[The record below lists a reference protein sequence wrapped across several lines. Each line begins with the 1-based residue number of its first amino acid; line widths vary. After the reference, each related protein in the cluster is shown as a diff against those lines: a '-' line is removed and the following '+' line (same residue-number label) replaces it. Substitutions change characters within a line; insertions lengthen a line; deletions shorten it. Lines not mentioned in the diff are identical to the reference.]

1 MEHTIKAVF
10 SDVDGTLLNASHRV
24 TPKTGEWIHKIL
36 KSGIHFVI
44 VSARSPSGIYPI
56 MRRND
61 LHCALI
67 AYSGALIMDEER
79 NVLYS
84 RQIDRQ
90 TALRIEAF
98 IREQGYDLS
107 ICIYSGDDWLA
118 PGAAEEMLE
127 TLNRNPGV
135 DAVVFDLMYVDGEGN
150 ELRCMQGTEHES
162 EFSFASDPAFLFS
175 PHNAVNKL
183 WKRELFL
190 ASGIRFP
197 DRMWFEDLATVPKLC
212 LRLERILPVP
222 QAWYCYYQ
230 RPGSI
235 MSAAQASRNLD
246 MLTVAETVEQYY
258 RGEGAFERCLPELTY
273 KFWYEELLASV
284 TRVNRIDPKSEIQG
298 QLRDDFLR
306 RFPEYKKCSY
316 VRHAPLRL
324 RLLADA
330 ICRGDWR
337 GVKLMTDL
345 NNKRKGR

>member
-1 MEHTIKAVF
+1 MKLSIVIPVYNTQ
-10 SDVDGTLLNASHRV
+10 SWL
-24 TPKTGEWIHKIL
+24 PKCLDSMLPKGAE
-36 KSGIHFVI
+36 
-44 VSARSPSGIYPI
+44 R
-56 MRRND
+56 
-61 LHCALI
+61 
-67 AYSGALIMDEER
+67 SGADSEICPDLELVCVNDGSTDGSGAI
-79 NVLYS
+79 
-84 RQIDRQ
+84 
-90 TALRIEAF
+90 LRDYAGRYPAF
-98 IREQGYDLS
+98 ITLIETPNGGLGHARNAGLEAAKGEYVLFVDS
-107 ICIYSGDDWLA
+107 DDWLA

-150 ELRCMQGTEHES
+150 ELRCMRGTEHES
-162 EFSFASDPAFLFS
+162 EFSFASDPTFLFS

-190 ASGIRFP
+190 DTGIRFP

-212 LRLERILPVP
+212 LHLKRILPVRR
-222 QAWYCYYQ
+222 AWYRYYQ

-235 MSAAQASRNLD
+235 MSAAQAARNID
-246 MLTVAETVEQYY
+246 MLSVAETVERYY
-258 RGEGAFERCLPELTY
+258 REEGAFERCLPELTY

-284 TRVNRIDPKSEIQG
+284 TRVNRIDPHSDIQG
-298 QLRDDFLR
+298 QLRDDYLR

-337 GVKLMTDL
+337 AVRLMTDL
-345 NNKRKGR
+345 NSKRKGR

>member
-1 MEHTIKAVF
+1 MKLSIVIPVYNTQRWLAKCLDSLLPKEAERACAGSEHCPDLELVC
-10 SDVDGTLLNASHRV
+10 VNDGSTD
-24 TPKTGEWIHKIL
+24 G
-36 KSGIHFVI
+36 
-44 VSARSPSGIYPI
+44 
-56 MRRND
+56 
-61 LHCALI
+61 
-67 AYSGALIMDEER
+67 SGAILRDYAGRYPDFITVIETPNGGLGHAR
-79 NVLYS
+79 NTGLEAAKGEYVLFVDS
-84 RQIDRQ
+84 
-90 TALRIEAF
+90 
-98 IREQGYDLS
+98 
-107 ICIYSGDDWLA
+107 DDWLA
-118 PGAAEEMLE
+118 PGAVEEMLE
-127 TLNRNPGV
+127 LLKRNPGV
-135 DAVVFDLMYVDGEGN
+135 DAAVFDLAYVDDAGN
-150 ELRCMQGTEHES
+150 ELRLVRGTEHES

-212 LRLERILPVP
+212 LRLERILPVRR
-222 QAWYCYYQ
+222 AWYRYYQ

-235 MSAAQASRNLD
+235 MSAAQAARNLD
-246 MLTVAETVEQYY
+246 MLSVAETVERYY
-258 RGEGAFERCLPELTY
+258 RAEGAFERCLPELTY

-330 ICRGDWR
+330 ICGGDWR
-337 GVKLMTDL
+337 AVKLMTDL
-345 NNKRKGR
+345 NSKRKGR

>member
-1 MEHTIKAVF
+1 MKLSIVIPVYNTQSWLPKCLDSLLPKGAERNGAGSEICPELELVC
-10 SDVDGTLLNASHRV
+10 VNDGSTD
-24 TPKTGEWIHKIL
+24 G
-36 KSGIHFVI
+36 
-44 VSARSPSGIYPI
+44 
-56 MRRND
+56 
-61 LHCALI
+61 
-67 AYSGALIMDEER
+67 SGAI
-79 NVLYS
+79 
-84 RQIDRQ
+84 
-90 TALRIEAF
+90 LRDYAGRYPAF
-98 IREQGYDLS
+98 ITLIETPNGGLGHARNAGLEAAKGEYVLFVDS
-107 ICIYSGDDWLA
+107 DDWLA

-162 EFSFASDPAFLFS
+162 EFSFASDPTFLFS

-212 LRLERILPVP
+212 LHLKRILPVRR
-222 QAWYCYYQ
+222 AWYRYYQ

-235 MSAAQASRNLD
+235 MSAAQAARNLD
-246 MLTVAETVEQYY
+246 MLSVAETVERYY
-258 RGEGAFERCLPELTY
+258 REEGAFERCLPELTY

-284 TRVNRIDPKSEIQG
+284 TRVNRIDPHSDIQG

-337 GVKLMTDL
+337 AVRLMTDL
-345 NNKRKGR
+345 NSKRKGR

>member
-1 MEHTIKAVF
+1 MKILTVAIPCYNSEAYMRKAIDHAMVGGD
-10 SDVDGTLLNASHRV
+10 DVEVLIIDDGSKDGTLDIAREYEKRFPTICRAIHQENKGHGGAVNTGIAEASGV
-24 TPKTGEWIHKIL
+24 YFKVCD
-36 KSGIHFVI
+36 S
-44 VSARSPSGIYPI
+44 
-56 MRRND
+56 
-61 LHCALI
+61 
-67 AYSGALIMDEER
+67 
-79 NVLYS
+79 
-84 RQIDRQ
+84 
-90 TALRIEAF
+90 
-98 IREQGYDLS
+98 
-107 ICIYSGDDWLA
+107 DDWLA

-162 EFSFASDPAFLFS
+162 EFSFASDPTFLFS

-197 DRMWFEDLATVPKLC
+197 DRMWFEDLATVPKLY
-212 LRLERILPVP
+212 LHLKRILPVRR
-222 QAWYCYYQ
+222 AWYRYYQ

-235 MSAAQASRNLD
+235 MSAAQAARNLD
-246 MLTVAETVEQYY
+246 MLSVAETVERYY
-258 RGEGAFERCLPELTY
+258 REEGAFEHCLPELTY

-284 TRVNRIDPKSEIQG
+284 TRVNRIDPHSDIQG
-298 QLRDDFLR
+298 QLRDDYLR

-337 GVKLMTDL
+337 AVRLMTDL
-345 NNKRKGR
+345 NSKRKGR

>member
-1 MEHTIKAVF
+1 MKLSIVIPVYNTQSWLPKCLDSLLPKEAERNGAGSEICPDLELVC
-10 SDVDGTLLNASHRV
+10 VNDGSTD
-24 TPKTGEWIHKIL
+24 G
-36 KSGIHFVI
+36 
-44 VSARSPSGIYPI
+44 
-56 MRRND
+56 
-61 LHCALI
+61 
-67 AYSGALIMDEER
+67 SGAI
-79 NVLYS
+79 
-84 RQIDRQ
+84 
-90 TALRIEAF
+90 LRDYAGRYPAF
-98 IREQGYDLS
+98 ITLIETPNGGLGHARNAGLEAAKGEYVLFVDS
-107 ICIYSGDDWLA
+107 DDWLA

-162 EFSFASDPAFLFS
+162 EFSFASDPTFLFS

-212 LRLERILPVP
+212 LQLKRILPVRR
-222 QAWYCYYQ
+222 AWYRYYQ

-235 MSAAQASRNLD
+235 MSAAQAARNLD
-246 MLTVAETVEQYY
+246 MLSVAETVERYY
-258 RGEGAFERCLPELTY
+258 REEGAFERCLPELTY

-284 TRVNRIDPKSEIQG
+284 TRVNRIDPHSDIQG
-298 QLRDDFLR
+298 QLRDGFLR

-337 GVKLMTDL
+337 AVRLMTDL
-345 NNKRKGR
+345 NSKRKGR

>member
-1 MEHTIKAVF
+1 MKLSIVIPVYNTQSWLPKCLD
-10 SDVDGTLLNASHRV
+10 SLL
-24 TPKTGEWIHKIL
+24 PKE
-36 KSGIHFVI
+36 
-44 VSARSPSGIYPI
+44 AER
-56 MRRND
+56 
-61 LHCALI
+61 
-67 AYSGALIMDEER
+67 SGADSEHRPELELVCVNDGSTDGSGAI
-79 NVLYS
+79 
-84 RQIDRQ
+84 
-90 TALRIEAF
+90 LRDYAGRYPAF
-98 IREQGYDLS
+98 ITLIETPNGGLGHARNAGLEAAKGEYVLFVDS
-107 ICIYSGDDWLA
+107 DDWLA

-127 TLNRNPGV
+127 ILNRNPGV

-212 LRLERILPVP
+212 LQLKRILPVRR
-222 QAWYCYYQ
+222 AWYRYYQ

-235 MSAAQASRNLD
+235 MSAAQAARNLD
-246 MLTVAETVEQYY
+246 MLSVAETVERYY
-258 RGEGAFERCLPELTY
+258 REEGAFERCLPELTY

-284 TRVNRIDPKSEIQG
+284 TRVNRIDPHSDIQG
-298 QLRDDFLR
+298 QLRDDYLR

-337 GVKLMTDL
+337 AVRLMTDL
-345 NNKRKGR
+345 NSKRKGR

>member
-1 MEHTIKAVF
+1 
-10 SDVDGTLLNASHRV
+10 
-24 TPKTGEWIHKIL
+24 
-36 KSGIHFVI
+36 
-44 VSARSPSGIYPI
+44 
-56 MRRND
+56 
-61 LHCALI
+61 
-67 AYSGALIMDEER
+67 
-79 NVLYS
+79 
-84 RQIDRQ
+84 
-90 TALRIEAF
+90 
-98 IREQGYDLS
+98 
-107 ICIYSGDDWLA
+107 
-118 PGAAEEMLE
+118 MLE
-127 TLNRNPGV
+127 LLKRNPGV
-135 DAVVFDLMYVDGEGN
+135 DAAVFDLAYVDDAGN
-150 ELRCMQGTEHES
+150 ELRLVRGTEHES

-197 DRMWFEDLATVPKLC
+197 DRMWFEDLATAPKLC
-212 LRLERILPVP
+212 LRLERILPVRR
-222 QAWYCYYQ
+222 AWYRYYQ

-235 MSAAQASRNLD
+235 MSAAQAARNLD
-246 MLTVAETVEQYY
+246 MLSVAETVEQYY

-306 RFPEYKKCSY
+306 RFPEYKTCSY

-337 GVKLMTDL
+337 AVKLMTDL
-345 NNKRKGR
+345 NSKRKGR

>member
-1 MEHTIKAVF
+1 MKLSIVIPVYNTEAWLGKCLD
-10 SDVDGTLLNASHRV
+10 SLLPKGT
-24 TPKTGEWIHKIL
+24 EQ
-36 KSGIHFVI
+36 
-44 VSARSPSGIYPI
+44 
-56 MRRND
+56 
-61 LHCALI
+61 
-67 AYSGALIMDEER
+67 SGADSGESPDLELICVNDG
-79 NVLYS
+79 S
-84 RQIDRQ
+84 TDGSGAI
-90 TALRIEAF
+90 LRDYAGRYPAF
-98 IREQGYDLS
+98 ITLIETPNGGLGHARNAGLEAAKGEYVLFVDS
-107 ICIYSGDDWLA
+107 DDWLA

-162 EFSFASDPAFLFS
+162 EFSFASDPTFLFS

-212 LRLERILPVP
+212 LHLKRILPVRR
-222 QAWYCYYQ
+222 AWYRYYQ

-235 MSAAQASRNLD
+235 MSAAQAARNLD
-246 MLTVAETVEQYY
+246 MLSVAETVERYY
-258 RGEGAFERCLPELTY
+258 REEGAFERCLPELTY

>member
-1 MEHTIKAVF
+1 MKLSIVIPVYNTQSWLPKCLDSLLPKEAERNGAGSEICPDLELVC
-10 SDVDGTLLNASHRV
+10 VNDGSTD
-24 TPKTGEWIHKIL
+24 G
-36 KSGIHFVI
+36 
-44 VSARSPSGIYPI
+44 
-56 MRRND
+56 
-61 LHCALI
+61 
-67 AYSGALIMDEER
+67 SGAI
-79 NVLYS
+79 
-84 RQIDRQ
+84 
-90 TALRIEAF
+90 LRDYAGRYPAF
-98 IREQGYDLS
+98 ITLIETPNGGLGHARNAGLEAAKGEYVLFVDS
-107 ICIYSGDDWLA
+107 DDWLS

-162 EFSFASDPAFLFS
+162 EFSFASDPTFLFS

-212 LRLERILPVP
+212 LHLKRILPVRR
-222 QAWYCYYQ
+222 AWYRYYQ

-235 MSAAQASRNLD
+235 MSAAQAARNLD
-246 MLTVAETVEQYY
+246 MLSVAETVERYY
-258 RGEGAFERCLPELTY
+258 REAGAFERCLPELTY

-284 TRVNRIDPKSEIQG
+284 TRVNRIDPHSDIQG
-298 QLRDDFLR
+298 QLRDDYLR

-337 GVKLMTDL
+337 AVRLMTDL
-345 NNKRKGR
+345 NSKRKGR

>member
-1 MEHTIKAVF
+1 MKLSIVIPVYNTQSWLPKCLDSLLPKGAERNGAGSEICPELELVC
-10 SDVDGTLLNASHRV
+10 VNDGSTD
-24 TPKTGEWIHKIL
+24 G
-36 KSGIHFVI
+36 
-44 VSARSPSGIYPI
+44 
-56 MRRND
+56 
-61 LHCALI
+61 
-67 AYSGALIMDEER
+67 SGAI
-79 NVLYS
+79 
-84 RQIDRQ
+84 
-90 TALRIEAF
+90 LRDYAGRYPAF
-98 IREQGYDLS
+98 ITLIETPNGGLGHARNAGLEAAKGEYVLFVDS
-107 ICIYSGDDWLA
+107 DDWLS

-150 ELRCMQGTEHES
+150 ELRCMRGTEHES
-162 EFSFASDPAFLFS
+162 EFSFASDPTFLFS

-212 LRLERILPVP
+212 LHLKRILPVRR
-222 QAWYCYYQ
+222 AWYRYYQ

-235 MSAAQASRNLD
+235 MSAAQAARNLD
-246 MLTVAETVEQYY
+246 MLSVAETVERYY
-258 RGEGAFERCLPELTY
+258 REEGAFERCLPELTY

-284 TRVNRIDPKSEIQG
+284 TRVNRIDPHSDIQG
-298 QLRDDFLR
+298 QLRDDYLR

-337 GVKLMTDL
+337 AVRLMTDL
-345 NNKRKGR
+345 NSKRKGR

>member
-1 MEHTIKAVF
+1 
-10 SDVDGTLLNASHRV
+10 
-24 TPKTGEWIHKIL
+24 
-36 KSGIHFVI
+36 
-44 VSARSPSGIYPI
+44 
-56 MRRND
+56 
-61 LHCALI
+61 
-67 AYSGALIMDEER
+67 
-79 NVLYS
+79 
-84 RQIDRQ
+84 
-90 TALRIEAF
+90 
-98 IREQGYDLS
+98 
-107 ICIYSGDDWLA
+107 
-118 PGAAEEMLE
+118 MLE
-127 TLNRNPGV
+127 ILNRNPGV

-162 EFSFASDPAFLFS
+162 EFSFASDPTFLFS

-212 LRLERILPVP
+212 LQLKRILPARR
-222 QAWYCYYQ
+222 AWYRYYQ

-235 MSAAQASRNLD
+235 MSAAQAARNLD
-246 MLTVAETVEQYY
+246 MLSVAETVERYY
-258 RGEGAFERCLPELTY
+258 REEGAFERCLPELTY

-284 TRVNRIDPKSEIQG
+284 TRVNRIDPHSDIQG
-298 QLRDDFLR
+298 QLRDDYLR

-337 GVKLMTDL
+337 AVRLMTDL
-345 NNKRKGR
+345 NSKRKGR

>member
-1 MEHTIKAVF
+1 MKLSIVIPVYNTQSWLAKCLDSLLPKEAERNGAGSEICPDLELVC
-10 SDVDGTLLNASHRV
+10 VNDGSTD
-24 TPKTGEWIHKIL
+24 G
-36 KSGIHFVI
+36 
-44 VSARSPSGIYPI
+44 
-56 MRRND
+56 
-61 LHCALI
+61 
-67 AYSGALIMDEER
+67 SGAI
-79 NVLYS
+79 
-84 RQIDRQ
+84 
-90 TALRIEAF
+90 LRDYAGRYPAF
-98 IREQGYDLS
+98 ITLIETPNGGLGHARNAGLEAAKGEYVLFVDS
-107 ICIYSGDDWLA
+107 DDWLA

-127 TLNRNPGV
+127 ILNRNPGV

-162 EFSFASDPAFLFS
+162 EFSFASDPTFLFS

-212 LRLERILPVP
+212 LQLKRILPVRR
-222 QAWYCYYQ
+222 AWYRYYQ

-235 MSAAQASRNLD
+235 MSAAQAARNLD
-246 MLTVAETVEQYY
+246 MLSVAETVERYY
-258 RGEGAFERCLPELTY
+258 REEGAFEHCLPELTY

-284 TRVNRIDPKSEIQG
+284 TRVNRIDPHSDIQG
-298 QLRDDFLR
+298 QLRDDYLR

-337 GVKLMTDL
+337 AVRLMTDL
-345 NNKRKGR
+345 NSKRKGR

>member
-1 MEHTIKAVF
+1 MKLSIVIPVYNTQSWLPKCLDSMLPKGAERTGAGSEICPELELVC
-10 SDVDGTLLNASHRV
+10 VNDGSTD
-24 TPKTGEWIHKIL
+24 G
-36 KSGIHFVI
+36 
-44 VSARSPSGIYPI
+44 
-56 MRRND
+56 
-61 LHCALI
+61 
-67 AYSGALIMDEER
+67 SGAI
-79 NVLYS
+79 
-84 RQIDRQ
+84 
-90 TALRIEAF
+90 LRDYAGRYPAF
-98 IREQGYDLS
+98 ITLIETPNGGLGHARNAGLEAAKGEYVLFVDS
-107 ICIYSGDDWLA
+107 DDWLS

-150 ELRCMQGTEHES
+150 ELRCMRGTEHES
-162 EFSFASDPAFLFS
+162 EFSFASDPTFLFS

-212 LRLERILPVP
+212 LHLKRILPVRR
-222 QAWYCYYQ
+222 AWYRYYQ

-235 MSAAQASRNLD
+235 MSAAQAARNLD
-246 MLTVAETVEQYY
+246 MLSVAETVERYY
-258 RGEGAFERCLPELTY
+258 RGENAFERYLPELTY

-284 TRVNRIDPKSEIQG
+284 TRVNRIDLHSEIQR
-298 QLRDDFLR
+298 QLRDDYLR
-306 RFPEYKKCSY
+306 RYPEYRHSPY
-316 VRHAPLRL
+316 VRHAPLHL

-337 GVKLMTDL
+337 VVRLMTDL

>member
-1 MEHTIKAVF
+1 MV
-10 SDVDGTLLNASHRV
+10 
-24 TPKTGEWIHKIL
+24 P
-36 KSGIHFVI
+36 
-44 VSARSPSGIYPI
+44 
-56 MRRND
+56 
-61 LHCALI
+61 ALI
-67 AYSGALIMDEER
+67 ETPNGGLGHAR
-79 NVLYS
+79 NAGLEAAKGEYVLFVDS
-84 RQIDRQ
+84 
-90 TALRIEAF
+90 
-98 IREQGYDLS
+98 
-107 ICIYSGDDWLA
+107 DDWLA

-162 EFSFASDPAFLFS
+162 EFSFASDPTFLFS

-212 LRLERILPVP
+212 LHLKRILPVRR
-222 QAWYCYYQ
+222 AWYRYYQ

-235 MSAAQASRNLD
+235 MSAAQAARNLD
-246 MLTVAETVEQYY
+246 MLSVAETVERYY
-258 RGEGAFERCLPELTY
+258 REEGAFERCLPELTY

-284 TRVNRIDPKSEIQG
+284 TRVNRIDPHSDIQG
-298 QLRDDFLR
+298 QLRDDYLR
-306 RFPEYKKCSY
+306 RFPEYKKCCY

-337 GVKLMTDL
+337 AVRLMTDL
-345 NNKRKGR
+345 NSKRKGR

>member
-1 MEHTIKAVF
+1 MKLSIVIPVYNTQSWLPKCLD
-10 SDVDGTLLNASHRV
+10 SLL
-24 TPKTGEWIHKIL
+24 PKGAE
-36 KSGIHFVI
+36 
-44 VSARSPSGIYPI
+44 R
-56 MRRND
+56 
-61 LHCALI
+61 
-67 AYSGALIMDEER
+67 SGAGSEICPDLELVCVNDGSTDGSGAI
-79 NVLYS
+79 
-84 RQIDRQ
+84 
-90 TALRIEAF
+90 LRDYAGRYPAF
-98 IREQGYDLS
+98 ITLIETPNGGLGHARNAGLEAAKGEYVLFVDS
-107 ICIYSGDDWLA
+107 DDWLA

-127 TLNRNPGV
+127 ILNRNPGV

-162 EFSFASDPAFLFS
+162 EFSFASDPTFLFS

-212 LRLERILPVP
+212 LHLKRILPVRR
-222 QAWYCYYQ
+222 AWYRYYQ

-235 MSAAQASRNLD
+235 MSAAQAARNLD
-246 MLTVAETVEQYY
+246 MLSVAETVERYY
-258 RGEGAFERCLPELTY
+258 REKGAFERCLPELTY

-284 TRVNRIDPKSEIQG
+284 TRVNRIDPHSDIQG
-298 QLRDDFLR
+298 QLRDDYLR

-337 GVKLMTDL
+337 AVRLMTDL
-345 NNKRKGR
+345 NSKRKGR

>member
-1 MEHTIKAVF
+1 MKLSIVIPVYNTQSWLPKCLDSMLPKGAERTGAGSEICPDLELVC
-10 SDVDGTLLNASHRV
+10 VNDGSTD
-24 TPKTGEWIHKIL
+24 G
-36 KSGIHFVI
+36 
-44 VSARSPSGIYPI
+44 
-56 MRRND
+56 
-61 LHCALI
+61 
-67 AYSGALIMDEER
+67 SGAI
-79 NVLYS
+79 
-84 RQIDRQ
+84 
-90 TALRIEAF
+90 LRDYAGRYPAF
-98 IREQGYDLS
+98 ITLIETPNGGLGHARNAGLEAAKGEYVLFVDS
-107 ICIYSGDDWLA
+107 DDWLA

-162 EFSFASDPAFLFS
+162 EFSFASDPTFLFS

-212 LRLERILPVP
+212 LHLKRILPVRR
-222 QAWYCYYQ
+222 AWYRYYQ

-235 MSAAQASRNLD
+235 MSAAQAARNLD
-246 MLTVAETVEQYY
+246 MLSVAETVERYY
-258 RGEGAFERCLPELTY
+258 REEGAFERCLPELTY

-284 TRVNRIDPKSEIQG
+284 TRVNRIDPHSDIQG
-298 QLRDDFLR
+298 QLRDDYLR
-306 RFPEYKKCSY
+306 RFPEYKKCCY

-337 GVKLMTDL
+337 AVRLMTDL
-345 NNKRKGR
+345 NSKRKGR

>member
-1 MEHTIKAVF
+1 MKLSIVIPVYNTQSWLPKCLD
-10 SDVDGTLLNASHRV
+10 SLL
-24 TPKTGEWIHKIL
+24 PKE
-36 KSGIHFVI
+36 
-44 VSARSPSGIYPI
+44 AER
-56 MRRND
+56 
-61 LHCALI
+61 
-67 AYSGALIMDEER
+67 SGAGSESCPDLELVCVNDGSTDGSGVI
-79 NVLYS
+79 
-84 RQIDRQ
+84 
-90 TALRIEAF
+90 LRDYAGRYPAF
-98 IREQGYDLS
+98 ITLIETPNGGLGHARNAGLEAAKGEYVLFVDS
-107 ICIYSGDDWLA
+107 DDWLA

-162 EFSFASDPAFLFS
+162 EFSFASDPTFLFS

-212 LRLERILPVP
+212 LHLKRILPVRR
-222 QAWYCYYQ
+222 AWYRYYQ

-235 MSAAQASRNLD
+235 MSAAQAARNLD
-246 MLTVAETVEQYY
+246 MLSVAETVERYY
-258 RGEGAFERCLPELTY
+258 REEGAFERCLPELTY

-284 TRVNRIDPKSEIQG
+284 TRVNRIDPHSDIQG
-298 QLRDDFLR
+298 KLRDDYLR
-306 RFPEYKKCSY
+306 RFPDFKKSSY

-337 GVKLMTDL
+337 VVRLMTDL